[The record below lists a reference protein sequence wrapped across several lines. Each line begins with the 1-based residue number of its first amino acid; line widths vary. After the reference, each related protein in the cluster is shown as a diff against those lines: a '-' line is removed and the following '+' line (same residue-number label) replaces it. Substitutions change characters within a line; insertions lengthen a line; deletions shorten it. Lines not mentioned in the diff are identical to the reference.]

1 MAASKGK
8 SVVTPILSDS
18 EIIMKDTPNM
28 RELSTREALSRK
40 KQMNDRGITSAMAD
54 KQIDKKVIEL
64 CNAKAEI
71 TGQPASSY
79 VSGYESYVSDLV
91 EFAGMSKLE
100 RYQWG
105 KTRAFPSVATP
116 DEILDAL

>member
-1 MAASKGK
+1 MAIGNGK
-8 SVVTPILSDS
+8 SAVVPILTDS

-40 KQMNDRGITSAMAD
+40 KQMIDREITATMTA

-64 CNAKAEI
+64 CGIKAEL
-71 TGQPASSY
+71 TGQPASTFA
-79 VSGYESYVSDLV
+79 SGYELYVSDLV